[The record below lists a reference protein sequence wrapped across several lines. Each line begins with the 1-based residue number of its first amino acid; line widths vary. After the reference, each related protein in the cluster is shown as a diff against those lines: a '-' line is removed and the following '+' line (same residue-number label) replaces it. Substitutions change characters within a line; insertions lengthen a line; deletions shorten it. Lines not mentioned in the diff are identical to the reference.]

1 MKIIFLLIILLSFPC
16 TGATTINLYG
26 PVPAGITSV
35 GLQKEYQRIRSI
47 IQPSYKS
54 DQKSIDIIYY
64 STREQKRLGVRLP
77 EWGGGGAIGQ
87 DSIIIPVDKQYAFFP
102 DDFLRIT
109 LHELVHIALAR
120 AYQNIR
126 IPRWFHEGMAMSLS
140 GELSFDEGVILSRAL
155 ATSSLI
161 PFDSIEY
168 VNRFNQPKA
177 QVAYSQS
184 HFAVQYLTKLYG
196 YQMLPELLDS
206 AIAIRQFDTACVKV
220 FGLTV
225 NEFEMIVKNDIML
238 KYRYVFLFSDYSFFW
253 LLAVVL
259 AMVAFILTMIRN
271 HKRRRILEE
280 EEKSWYEN
288 PDTSEEKN
296 DP

>member
-1 MKIIFLLIILLSFPC
+1 MKIIFLLVVVVLTFPC
-16 TGATTINLYG
+16 FGAATIKLFG
-26 PVPAGITSV
+26 SVPNGITSV

-47 IQPSYKS
+47 IQPGFKS

-64 STREQKRLGVRLP
+64 SIREQKRLGVRLP

-87 DSIIIPVDKQYAFFP
+87 DSIIIPIDKPFAFYP

-120 AYQNIR
+120 AYRNIR

-161 PFDSIEY
+161 SLDSIEY
-168 VNRFNQPKA
+168 VNRFSQPKA
-177 QVAYSQS
+177 QVAYCQS

-196 YQMLPELLDS
+196 YEMLPELLDS

-225 NEFEMIVKNDIML
+225 DEFETIVKNEMML

-259 AMVAFILTMIRN
+259 AMIAFILTMFRN

-280 EEKSWYEN
+280 EESWYEN
-288 PDTSEEKN
+288 PDTLEEKK